1 MNLENRIREIVL
13 NINKLEQICY
23 PDISFKI
30 NFLTIFS
37 QSSSD
42 FEDLKNLLSNFGN
55 ETEAN
60 NGFKYELKSP
70 LKVEREEIKLIRIR
84 KPDIHRKELG
94 CADLSYELTD
104 YDKLRK
110 GAFEKGFDIILRK
123 GYEMIELSNF
133 NINVYAY
140 IVKDLD

>member
-1 MNLENRIREIVL
+1 MSLENRIREIVL

-37 QSSSD
+37 QSLSD
-42 FEDLKNLLSNFGN
+42 FEDLRKLLSNFGN
-55 ETEAN
+55 ETKAN

-70 LKVEREEIKLIRIR
+70 LKVENEEIELIGIR

-110 GAFEKGFDIILRK
+110 EAFEKGFDIILRK